1 MLLRKLVIDMC
12 NTVRLWD
19 DVNRVVVVFD
29 THSWRYNF
37 YSDYKNYIVLAVFT
51 LIMFPV
57 FAQLFKLLDVY
68 INNSYDK
75 ELSKIQVRAKRK
87 EILSRLRGNRLQKD

>member
-1 MLLRKLVIDMC
+1 
-12 NTVRLWD
+12 
-19 DVNRVVVVFD
+19 
-29 THSWRYNF
+29 
-37 YSDYKNYIVLAVFT
+37 
-51 LIMFPV
+51 MFPV

-87 EILSRLRGNRLQKD
+87 EILSRLKGNRLQKD